1 MVYLQVCVCGCV
13 CVCCFVVFV
22 SAEVV
27 YVLVQHDKR

>member
-1 MVYLQVCVCGCV
+1 MVYLQVCVCG